1 MYNKHIE
8 KGIHSLEG
16 LLLKLHLI
24 RRAGS
29 LEKTLMWEKI
39 ECKRRGQQK
48 VSWLD
53 SIIDSVDKNL
63 SKLWETVEDGGAWH
77 AVVHGV
83 AQSPTLLSH

>member
-16 LLLKLHLI
+16 LLLKFHLI
-24 RRAGS
+24 QRAGS
-29 LEKTLMWEKI
+29 LEKTLMLEKI
-39 ECKRRGQQK
+39 ECKRRGQRK

-53 SIIDSVDKNL
+53 SITDSVDKNL
-63 SKLWETVEDGGAWH
+63 SKLWETVEDGGDWH

-83 AQSPTLLSH
+83 EQSPTLLSH